1 MYKSPNASSNLT
13 SINGQSLPLRSWV
26 TNFHLLLVVID
37 PFSHESSWI
46 INTAS
51 RVLSNFTGA
60 DCRVGWLVIGDAEQ
74 AATFLGPHSDEFI
87 TFIDPNGDF
96 VKEVGLTQT
105 PSIIHIN
112 QAPKLIAATQGWNPE
127 EWKVIVSGL
136 ADHMQWSR
144 PAIPAEGDPTPYQ
157 GSRIDGLE
165 ENDGEFSILG
175 CGKCSVCR
183 AGKPEKCE
191 AVWVS

>member
-1 MYKSPNASSNLT
+1 VYKSPNASSNLT

-37 PFSHESSWI
+37 PFSHQSSWI

-51 RVLSNFTGA
+51 RILSNFTGA

-74 AATFLGPHSDEFI
+74 ASSFLGPHSDEFI
-87 TFIDPNGDF
+87 TFIDPDGDF

-105 PSIIHIN
+105 PGIIHIN

-127 EWKVIVSGL
+127 EWKAIVSGL

-144 PAIPAEGDPTPYQ
+144 PAIPEEGDPTPYA
-157 GSRIDGLE
+157 GSSI
-165 ENDGEFSILG
+165 GEHGQETDDTSTSG

-183 AGKPEKCE
+183 AGKPEKCQLI
-191 AVWVS
+191 

>member
-105 PSIIHIN
+105 PGIIHIN

-127 EWKVIVSGL
+127 EWKAIVSGL

-144 PAIPAEGDPTPYQ
+144 PAIPAEGDPTPYAGSSIGDQ
-157 GSRIDGLE
+157 GQEADDTSPP
-165 ENDGEFSILG
+165 G

-183 AGKPEKCE
+183 AGKPEKCQII
-191 AVWVS
+191 